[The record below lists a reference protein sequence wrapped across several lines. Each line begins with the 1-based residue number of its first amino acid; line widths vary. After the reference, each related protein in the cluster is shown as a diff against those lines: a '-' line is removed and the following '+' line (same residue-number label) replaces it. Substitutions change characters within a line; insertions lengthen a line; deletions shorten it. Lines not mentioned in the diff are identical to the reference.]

1 MQRLQLIKKILA
13 ISLVPSLAL
22 ANPIGDITEQTGKGA
37 LTRNNQEFVAA
48 VNQDILLYDL
58 LNTGNGRMKVEFLD
72 DSNLRLTEHS
82 RVKIDEV
89 IYDPNPSK
97 SKMVMKFAMGT
108 ARFTSGMSANM
119 NKANITIETPTA
131 QIGIRGTDFTT
142 TIDELGRSL
151 IILLPDANGDSSGEI
166 TVTNEGGT
174 VTLNQAFQATMVS
187 TISSAPV
194 KPVQLTDV
202 TVAQIDNLFIV
213 SPPAEIQT
221 AVDEVRTENSASN
234 ILTADFLEFNELET
248 DYLEEDK
255 NWGFSELDIDLLDVD
270 FLQDLLEIIEE
281 SDLLDR
287 NRSSG
292 SGGGFEQV
300 SIEGTKPGLDPQTQY
315 NTIIDDSGQIWFYRQ
330 VTGIISIKLPIDANA
345 SIRTITDEKESLITA
360 KDQEI
365 SLQDELL
372 KQKDETIAKI
382 SENKKYD
389 SSK

>member
-1 MQRLQLIKKILA
+1 MMQRLQLIKKILA

-345 SIRTITDEKESLITA
+345 RIQTITDEKESIITVGDGEA
-360 KDQEI
+360 VNIIITQ
-365 SLQDELL
+365 
-372 KQKDETIAKI
+372 T
-382 SENKKYD
+382 N
-389 SSK
+389 

>member
-1 MQRLQLIKKILA
+1 
-13 ISLVPSLAL
+13 
-22 ANPIGDITEQTGKGA
+22 
-37 LTRNNQEFVAA
+37 
-48 VNQDILLYDL
+48 
-58 LNTGNGRMKVEFLD
+58 
-72 DSNLRLTEHS
+72 
-82 RVKIDEV
+82 
-89 IYDPNPSK
+89 
-97 SKMVMKFAMGT
+97 
-108 ARFTSGMSANM
+108 
-119 NKANITIETPTA
+119 
-131 QIGIRGTDFTT
+131 
-142 TIDELGRSL
+142 
-151 IILLPDANGDSSGEI
+151 
-166 TVTNEGGT
+166 
-174 VTLNQAFQATMVS
+174 MVS

-292 SGGGFEQV
+292 SGGFEQV

-345 SIRTITDEKESLITA
+345 RIQTITDEKESIITVGDGEA
-360 KDQEI
+360 VNIIITQ
-365 SLQDELL
+365 
-372 KQKDETIAKI
+372 T
-382 SENKKYD
+382 N
-389 SSK
+389 

>member
-48 VNQDILLYDL
+48 VDQDILLYDL
-58 LNTGNGRMKVEFLD
+58 LNTGNGRMKVDFLD

-82 RVKIDEV
+82 RVLIDEV

-97 SKMVMKFAMGT
+97 SKMTMKFVMGT
-108 ARFTSGMSANM
+108 ARFTSGLSANM

-292 SGGGFEQV
+292 SGGFEQV

-345 SIRTITDEKESLITA
+345 RIQTITDEKESIITVGDGEA
-360 KDQEI
+360 VNIIITQ
-365 SLQDELL
+365 
-372 KQKDETIAKI
+372 T
-382 SENKKYD
+382 N
-389 SSK
+389 